1 MTPEPIRDKASS
13 GESVLLMPEN
23 SKYAGQEID
32 VTSRR
37 SIEIEFEK
45 IQNSEHLFEL
55 KEKISP
61 EATHVVIN
69 NFYHRETFWRA
80 KIPLDGVKEV
90 FGQCFNFSQ
99 MKMKQGKE
107 GLETVYGKNGFP
119 KRKYRFLNHLQS
131 RFKLKAD
138 CPIELFSLDDQE
150 CASPLVL
157 IYDFVYSLEAIGPPG
172 VEYNVVDG
180 LCGNLIAAHRVFSTE
195 EMVFERIVVQNQY
208 VIETQIPKLD
218 SLQKRELLVRS
229 ILRSHQAAMAE
240 RYYLLRLCK
249 TNNCTS
255 SPFQIL
261 DSVARYGFFQRFGA
275 GLYRFP
281 ISPMFYL
288 RIRGFVSTSS
298 RQILV
303 RDEFETYIQDPE
315 TQARK
320 SVFLKRR
327 SHAKRAAR
335 KQENIN

>member
-1 MTPEPIRDKASS
+1 MTPEPISGKALS
-13 GESVLLMPEN
+13 GEPALMMPEK

-45 IQNSEHLFEL
+45 IQNSVHSFEL

-61 EATHVVIN
+61 EATHVVVN
-69 NFYHRETFWRA
+69 HFYHRETFWRA
-80 KIPLDGVKEV
+80 KIPLDGVEEV

-107 GLETVYGKNGFP
+107 GLETVFGKNGFP

-138 CPIELFSLDDQE
+138 CPIELFAIDDRD
-150 CASPLVL
+150 CTIPLVE
-157 IYDFVYSLEAIGPPG
+157 IYDFIYSLEAIGPLG

-180 LCGNLIAAHRVFSTE
+180 LCGNLIAAHRVFSIE

-218 SLQKRELLVRS
+218 TLQKRELLVRS
-229 ILRSHQAAMAE
+229 LLKSHQAAMAE
-240 RYYLLRLCK
+240 RNYLLRLCK

-261 DSVARYGFFQRFGA
+261 DSVARYGFFQ
-275 GLYRFP
+275 GLAAELYCFP
-281 ISPMFYL
+281 VSPMFYL

-298 RQILV
+298 RQMLV
-303 RDEFETYIQDPE
+303 RDEFQAYIQGSE
-315 TQARK
+315 TQERK
-320 SVFLKRR
+320 SAFLKRR
-327 SHAKRAAR
+327 SHAKRKER
-335 KQENIN
+335 KKENIN